1 MLNGVND
8 PNPHRE
14 IKILH
19 NGGNEQYVWN
29 TGGPFKASV
38 SITMNC
44 DYGQWKT
51 TITQSRKD

>member
-44 DYGQWKT
+44 D
-51 TITQSRKD
+51 